1 MLYNKNDQGTQ
12 ELVDRLGFFADGF
25 PFKRIAPYLEDAARE
40 LKALF
45 SPEVYRAVEAHY
57 HSKDFDPLAPD
68 TTALSGKDIVTRS
81 FQKAAGAMAY
91 LIVAP
96 NTDLTHD
103 DSGRNINL
111 PDNQHLAY
119 DSKLER
125 SNDALRE
132 TVSTTIDTIYCLLEQ
147 YGDDFPQWHQSTQ
160 YNMAKDTLLPTAGD
174 FSAVFD
180 IGGSYYLFRK
190 LAPSLRIGQEAYIRP
205 LLGEKVFQAVLSDRT
220 NTDSLSLLARRA
232 LAVRVM
238 ADHVVSAS
246 FDYYPRNIV
255 PAKATL
261 PDRNAERENLM
272 ALYRTLTDSIRDIL
286 AAREAAAGG
295 HSRPKTKDINDPK
308 NLYFYNGQ

>member
-12 ELVDRLGFFADGF
+12 ELVERLGFFADGF
-25 PFKRIAPYLEDAARE
+25 PFKRISPYLEDAARE
-40 LKALF
+40 LSALF
-45 SPEVYRAVEAHY
+45 SPEVYAAVDTHY
-57 HSKDFDPLAPD
+57 HSDGFDPLAPD
-68 TTALSGKDIVTRS
+68 TDLSGKDTVTRC
-81 FQKAAGAMAY
+81 FQKCAGAMAY
-91 LIVAP
+91 LIVVP

-132 TVSTTIDTIYCLLEQ
+132 TVSTTIDTIYSLLEQ
-147 YGDDFPQWHQSTQ
+147 YGDDFPQWHQSAQ
-160 YNMAKDTLLPTAGD
+160 YNMAQGTLLPTAGD

-205 LLGEKVFQAVLSDRT
+205 MLGEKVFQAVLSDRV
-220 NTDSLSLLARRA
+220 NSDNISLLARRA

-238 ADHVVSAS
+238 AEHVVSAS

-255 PAKATL
+255 PSKATL
-261 PDRNAERENLM
+261 SDRNAERENLM

-295 HSRPKTKDINDPK
+295 ASRPITKDINDPE
-308 NLYFYNGQ
+308 NRYYYDGL